1 MAISKSIMQ
10 LEGSMA
16 NVSIYKM
23 HGSDKMIVRA
33 KGGPSKNQIETKP
46 QFEKL
51 RQCNSEWAG
60 CTRMGSKV
68 RRSFAVM
75 NHLEDYPVTGALN
88 ALCKDIQK
96 LDTTNGHG
104 RRAILLSQ
112 HKNMISGFSFSKN
125 QVLESV
131 LRVPIETTLDRVT
144 GEARIEI
151 AEVDAD
157 LYLYNFRK
165 LPYYR
170 IVANLSGV
178 CDLMI
183 PAGGDSYESPYNGYC
198 WEEKGIFVSEWMP
211 APGVQ
216 PARSILLKYPLTDN
230 PIPREITLL
239 LCLGIEFGKV
249 GVANIPIGVK
259 YAGTGKIVR
268 VG

>member
-16 NVSIYKM
+16 NVSMYKM
-23 HGSDKMIVRA
+23 HGSDKVVVRA

-60 CTRMGSKV
+60 CTRMGSKI
-68 RRSFAVM
+68 RRSFVVM
-75 NHLEDYPVTGALN
+75 NRLEDYPVTGALN
-88 ALCKDIQK
+88 ALCKEIQK
-96 LDTTNGHG
+96 LDTENVPG
-104 RRAILLSQ
+104 RRAICLSQ
-112 HKNMISGFSFSKN
+112 HKNMISGFSFSNK

-131 LRVPIETTLDRVT
+131 LRVPIETTLDRET
-144 GEARIEI
+144 GITTI
-151 AEVDAD
+151 LIPEVNAD
-157 LYLYNFRK
+157 MNLYNFRN

-178 CDLMI
+178 CDLLI
-183 PAGGDSYESPYNGYC
+183 PAGKDSYEAPYNGYC
-198 WEEKGIFVSEWMP
+198 DREKGVFVSEWMP
-211 APGVQ
+211 TLGVQ
-216 PARSILLKYPLTDN
+216 PARSILLKYPLTEN
-230 PIPREITLL
+230 PIPDEVTLL

-249 GVANIPIGVK
+249 GVANIPCGVK
-259 YAGTGKIVR
+259 YAGTGKIIR

>member
-16 NVSIYKM
+16 NVSMYKM
-23 HGSDKMIVRA
+23 HGSDKVIVRA
-33 KGGPSKNQIETKP
+33 KGGPTKNQIKTKP
-46 QFEKL
+46 KFEKV
-51 RQCNSEWAG
+51 RQNNGEWAG
-60 CTRMGSKV
+60 CTRMGSKI
-68 RRSFAVM
+68 RHSFAVM

-88 ALCKDIQK
+88 ALCKEIQK
-96 LDTTNGHG
+96 LDTDSKPG
-104 RRAILLSQ
+104 RRSIRLSQ
-112 HKNMISGFSFSKN
+112 HRNMISGFSFSNK

-131 LRVPIETTLDRVT
+131 LRVPLDTTLDRVA
-144 GEARIEI
+144 GEAHIDI
-151 AEVDAD
+151 PEVDAGM
-157 LYLYNFRK
+157 YLYNFRN

-170 IVANLSGV
+170 LVANLSGV
-178 CDLMI
+178 CDLII
-183 PAGGDSYESPYNGYC
+183 PDGKDSYKSPYNGYC

-211 APGVQ
+211 ALGVQ